1 MKKIFLISLL
11 IISSNSMAFDAQTLK
26 EKFRPTL
33 ETIFGTALTQR
44 FLGEA
49 PVLEMALP
57 KIPQINSDARSLAGI
72 IKERESKLKMP
83 QEKLDALNVN
93 FIREVYEVTRL
104 SKPNNEE
111 VSQWFNILSQG
122 GSREGVY
129 RGLVLDNVYAGLE
142 NYDSGLN
149 EKMVGFIEAYMGKY
163 LEQILSKENAKK
175 MNFFTIKK
183 LLTEKSMEVMDELY
197 RINPQDSFTWYAV
210 FSREM
215 AVKYPALMN
224 NEVRKD
230 ERAERHLNWAKNVPF
245 QFVKS
250 EFIIKIQTVMNHL
263 KS

>member
-1 MKKIFLISLL
+1 
-11 IISSNSMAFDAQTLK
+11 MAFDSQSFK

-33 ETIFGTALTQR
+33 EKIFGAELTQR
-44 FLGEA
+44 FLGE
-49 PVLEMALP
+49 PPQVEMVLP
-57 KIPQINSDARSLAGI
+57 KIPQINSDARSVAGI
-72 IKERESKLKMP
+72 IKETESKLKMP
-83 QEKLDALNVN
+83 QEKMDGLNIN

-104 SKPNNEE
+104 SKPNDEE

-129 RGLVLDNVYAGLE
+129 RGLVLDSVYAGLE

-149 EKMVGFIEAYMGKY
+149 EKMVEFVGSYMGKY
-163 LEQILSKENAKK
+163 LEQVLSKENAKK

-183 LLTEKSMEVMDELY
+183 LLTEKSLEVMDELY
-197 RINPQDSFTWYAV
+197 RINPQDSYTWYAV
-210 FSREM
+210 FSSEM

-230 ERAERHLNWAKNVPF
+230 ERALRHLNWAQNVPF

-250 EFIIKIQTVMNHL
+250 EFIIKMQTVMNQL